1 MGQARAKRLERP
13 GVTTV
18 SHAVW
23 NSSTE
28 GGDRDALYLRRTL
41 RSGQRVDHD
50 GNVVVF
56 GDVHAGAEIVAAGD
70 VLVFGHLR
78 GVVHAG
84 AAGAETARVCAWR
97 LEPVQLRIARMIA
110 RSPDRGDE
118 PSIAPEL
125 ARIEDGQVVIER
137 ADRADDG
144 RVPRG

>member
-1 MGQARAKRLERP
+1 M
-13 GVTTV
+13 
-18 SHAVW
+18 
-23 NSSTE
+23 
-28 GGDRDALYLRRTL
+28 
-41 RSGQRVDHD
+41 
-50 GNVVVF
+50 VF

-118 PSIAPEL
+118 PSIAPEV
-125 ARIEDGQVVIER
+125 ARIEGGQVVIER